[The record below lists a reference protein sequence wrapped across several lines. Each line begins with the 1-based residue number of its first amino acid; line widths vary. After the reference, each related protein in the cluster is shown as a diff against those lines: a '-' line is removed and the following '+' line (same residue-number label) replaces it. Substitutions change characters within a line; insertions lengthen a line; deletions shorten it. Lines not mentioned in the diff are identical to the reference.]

1 MHIARQSAT
10 TTFRFL
16 LLISLITVLVAC
28 SRENSLSEPDPF
40 VEPEQ
45 PFCTDDSPF
54 VFELWSSVD
63 FTLIRGGFNTILDTF
78 DPETVNNRFREVTF
92 SAPFLTNEIEITPRF
107 LEDYK
112 RDELGQIILND
123 DNKPTIILLRK
134 EFTPDML
141 AYLSDEARAELD
153 LSVPEINS
161 ITFTLQYEQDG
172 VLKTDAI
179 DEDLTSV
186 KPNVKVGTNSFIFN
200 VRANA
205 IVPRTGLECT
215 ENKDETSVSRVV
227 NLTEEIKFILTR
239 DSINDFTATAIPLPE
254 NEIDAN
260 DRLGSIVA
268 VNNQFLALGIPN
280 ESSDGQ
286 GIFLN
291 NSFANNTSAPSS
303 GAVMLFDKDSDGNWQ
318 LHSVIKSSN
327 SESGDKFGT
336 AVSLSGN
343 VLFVSAPGED
353 SQAAGVNL
361 NSSAST
367 DALKVNNTA
376 PNSGAVYVYSFNAQE
391 NAWTETH
398 YIKPEINQISDGD
411 FDKGFGSKLASSAEF
426 LLISAPN
433 ENSANGAAGDSRF
446 PNSGAV
452 YVYNLDDSA
461 QGITLNT
468 TLKAFNPGSG
478 DLFGSSLALAD
489 NMIAVGAP
497 FEDHN
502 RRGPLSKLVDQD
514 DLDTFDNNNRN
525 NSGAVYVYSI
535 SNAKIIEANAYL
547 KSSNSDA
554 ADFFGTALAIS
565 DDILFVG
572 ATGEDNSSVGFNR
585 DLHNNDAENS
595 GAVYVYNRNSS
606 TDIWVETD
614 YIKANDTQLNSNFGN
629 FIRFNNNNLV
639 ISAPNYSQDALSKA
653 GKVYLYEYKDGA
665 LEQNLDFQITGTA
678 SNEFLGNSI
687 ALFEQHLII
696 GSSGASDTTDTK
708 TAAGRVLNYQ

>member
-16 LLISLITVLVAC
+16 LLISLIAVLVAC

-63 FTLIRGGFNTILDTF
+63 FTLIRGDFNTILDTF

-92 SAPFLTNEIEITPRF
+92 SAPFLTNEFEITPRF

-112 RDELGQIILND
+112 RDEVGQIILND
-123 DNKPTIILLRK
+123 DNKPTIILLNK

-141 AYLSDEARAELD
+141 AYLSDEARTELD
-153 LSVPEINS
+153 LSVPEVNS

-172 VLKTDAI
+172 VLKTDSI

-186 KPNVKVGTNSFIFN
+186 NPNVKVGTNSFILN
-200 VRANA
+200 VRANV

-227 NLTEEIKFILTR
+227 NLTDEVKFILTR
-239 DSINDFTATAIPLPE
+239 DSINDLTATAIPLPE

-398 YIKPEINQISDGD
+398 YIKPESNQISDGD